1 MSVEI
6 DRKLDKLSCVIF
18 KKLHISASAGNLKS
32 GCVRTFSIV
41 IPFLVLLKVLLVILM
56 PFITSWR
63 DQYSG
68 TSRGGAR
75 GVRPL
80 TGQKGKTHRRKKS
93 RQDGQNKHPLPP
105 HPPHPPSSRSSSAS
119 YNQIPSPGSTS
130 TTGTMIARNV

>member
-93 RQDGQNKHPLPP
+93 RQDGQNKPP
-105 HPPHPPSSRSSSAS
+105 PPPSPQLKVSSSAS